1 MNWRKVVQLVRVER
15 KAGRLLRGQRRV
27 KYNVKR
33 SRVLGYVLPFAVVTA
48 GLVVGLLAGYFFG
61 GSAAADATLQAL
73 VAGGFRSLL
82 FSLPTLV
89 LIFSLVFTML
99 MQIQRSGVKFARQIP
114 YWLPVTWQ
122 EHTLASILAEMLGF
136 PVLAVLFVAAA
147 VLPFSF
153 FVGQTVVAVGS
164 VLAMLG
170 AAFAAS
176 ATTEILRILQVR
188 FVGAVYKSTGRG
200 AVWVRFAGSI
210 AFFIVFYVCYF
221 YITSGANAVYLVESV
236 ASAQSTMWVVP
247 YVWFGLTLFFL
258 AGGLIVE
265 GAVFLVLAVLFMWV
279 LFVLGTVLNR
289 RFGLYEPPAITVSR
303 GVYVPKAGVLGKF
316 GFSTV
321 EAALIRKDFKAFTR
335 RRELI
340 GTFIVPI
347 VFLLIPVMSTFNAV
361 PSESA
366 PVELSLFMF
375 ALATVF
381 PVALMAVTLGNF
393 MTGEEGQNIW
403 RIYASPVSA
412 KSFVKSKGAFLLAT
426 CLAVLPLT
434 GAVGFLIYRPSFNVA
449 VTLILETVFLLV
461 PVGLLSLANGIRG
474 ADFTEVPRPRM
485 IRSEWSLINMVTC
498 GCVGLVVL
506 APLAPYAIAVFTG
519 VRLGLFLELSLA
531 LALSATISVVLSV
544 VFYHLAVGVAEEFLS
559 KSEV

>member
-1 MNWRKVVQLVRVER
+1 MNWKNVVQLVRVER
-15 KAGRLLRGQRRV
+15 KSGRLLRGRRLV
-27 KYNVKR
+27 GYNVRR
-33 SRVLGYVLPFAVVTA
+33 SRVFGYILPFAVGAA
-48 GLVVGLLAGYFFG
+48 GLVIGLLSGYFFSG
-61 GSAAADATLQAL
+61 AAVGDVTLQAL

-99 MQIQRSGVKFARQIP
+99 MQIQRSGVKFARQVP

-122 EHTLASILAEMLGF
+122 EHTLAAILAEMLGF
-136 PVLAVLFVAAA
+136 PVLAVLFVAGA

-153 FVGQTVVAVGS
+153 FVGQTVVAGGA

-176 ATTEILRILQVR
+176 ATTEILRVLQVR

-210 AFFIVFYVCYF
+210 LFFVVFYVCYF

-236 ASAQSTMWVVP
+236 ASAQSAMWVVP

-258 AGGLIVE
+258 SGGLVVE
-265 GAVFLVLAVLFMWV
+265 GAAFLVLAVLFMV
-279 LFVLGTVLNR
+279 GLFVLGTGLNR

-316 GFSTV
+316 GFSSV
-321 EAALIRKDFKAFTR
+321 EAALIRKDLKAFTR
-335 RRELI
+335 RRELM
-340 GTFIVPI
+340 GAFIVPI
-347 VFLLIPVMSTFNAV
+347 VFLLIPVMSTFNVAR
-361 PSESA
+361 STSA
-366 PVELSLFMF
+366 PVEVSLFMF

-381 PVALMAVTLGNF
+381 PVVLMAVTLGNF

-412 KSFVKSKGAFLLAT
+412 KSFVKSKGAFLLA
-426 CLAVLPLT
+426 LSFAVLPLT
-434 GAVGFLIYRPSFNVA
+434 GAVGFLVYRPSLNVA
-449 VTLILETVFLLV
+449 AALVLEAAFLVV
-461 PVGLLSLANGIRG
+461 PAGLLSLANGIKG
-474 ADFTEVPRPRM
+474 ADFAEVPRPRM
-485 IRSEWSLINMVTC
+485 IRSEWSLINMVAC

-506 APLAPYAIAVFTG
+506 APLAPYAVAAFTG
-519 VRLGLFLELSLA
+519 VQLGLFLELPLA
-531 LALSATISVVLSV
+531 LALSAVISAVLSV
-544 VFYHLAVGVAEEFLS
+544 VFYRLAVGVAEELLS
-559 KSEV
+559 KSEA